1 VINYSKLA
9 VDEDQIK
16 AALEILVG
24 REVDFTIEKS
34 QGKDVWDIFSAT
46 CAAYDLREF
55 DGLLEAAIAAKS
67 HYIEYLLVEYIN
79 HEFSQTLK
87 VQTSAT
93 SKGRMGAAKKA
104 PKSTKA
110 VVTDKP
116 QGTRATPV
124 YSSAKSTKNKVVVD
138 GVDYRSTEHA
148 YTELG
153 IPLKGMI
160 KFRIE
165 LKAAKSLPLEYDGVV
180 YNFSIKE

>member
-1 VINYSKLA
+1 MINYSKIAL
-9 VDEDQIK
+9 DEEQIK

-24 REVDFTIEKS
+24 REVDFSIDKA
-34 QGKDVWDIFSAT
+34 QGKDIWDIFSAT

-67 HYIEYLLVEYIN
+67 HYIESLVVEYIN
-79 HEFSQTLK
+79 HEFGQDYK
-87 VQTSAT
+87 VKTSAS

-104 PKSTKA
+104 PKSPKA
-110 VVTDKP
+110 VVVKP
-116 QGTRATPV
+116 QGTRATPTH
-124 YSSAKSTKNKVVVD
+124 SDAKSIKNKVTVD

-165 LKAAKSLPLEYDGVV
+165 LKAAKALPLEYDGVV

>member
-1 VINYSKLA
+1 MINYSKIAL
-9 VDEDQIK
+9 DEEQIK
-16 AALEILVG
+16 AALEVLVG
-24 REVDFTIEKS
+24 REVDFSIEKS
-34 QGKDVWDIFSAT
+34 QGKDVWDIFSST

-67 HYIEYLLVEYIN
+67 HYIESLVVEYIN
-79 HEFSQTLK
+79 QEFGQDYK
-87 VQTSAT
+87 VKTSAS

-104 PKSTKA
+104 PKSPKA

-116 QGTRATPV
+116 QRATPAH
-124 YSSAKSTKNKVVVD
+124 SDAKSIKNKVTVD
-138 GVDYRSTEHA
+138 GVDYRSTEQA

-165 LKAAKSLPLEYDGVV
+165 LKAAKSLPLEYNGVV